1 MSSVMKKQENRHPT
15 YYTFLESPVG
25 RLLLVADERGLKLV
39 NFQDGRHPMDPEP
52 DWREDPRA
60 FKDVIRQFRD
70 YFSKRSKRFNLQFT
84 LNGTPF
90 QQKVWKALR
99 SIPYGQTVSY
109 GDLARRIGHPKASRA
124 VGAANGKN
132 PLSIIFPCHRV
143 IGNSG
148 DLVGYGGGIPIKQ
161 FLLALERSQVK
172 TRKE

>member
-1 MSSVMKKQENRHPT
+1 MKKKKEPHST

-39 NFQDGRHPMDPEP
+39 NFQDGRHPMDPDPE
-52 DWREDPRA
+52 WREDRRP
-60 FKDVIRQFRD
+60 FKDVIKQFMA
-70 YFSKRSKRFNLQFT
+70 YFSKRSKNFTLKCT

-90 QQKVWKALR
+90 QQKVWQALR

-109 GDLARRIGHPKASRA
+109 GDLARRIGHPNASRA

-143 IGNSG
+143 IGHSG
-148 DLVGYGGGIPIKQ
+148 ELVGYGGGIPIKQ
-161 FLLALERSQVK
+161 SLLALEHRHVN
-172 TRKE
+172 TRKK